1 MLVRMLKH
9 LFTDHAAARRAFP
22 APVLRA
28 ITDAVASGEAHH
40 DGELR
45 FVIEASLPLRYLW
58 RHATAHQRALEVF
71 SQIRVWD
78 TEHNSGVLIYVLL
91 AERHVEIVA
100 DRGIHARVEDGT
112 WEAICKRM
120 QQAFA
125 SGHFEAG
132 AVAGVE
138 AISEVLA
145 THFPRATGK
154 ANELPDEPVML

>member
-1 MLVRMLKH
+1 MRILRH
-9 LFTDHAAARRAFP
+9 LFTDHMAARRAFP
-22 APVLRA
+22 APVLQA
-28 ITDAVASGEAHH
+28 ITTAIGRGELRH

-45 FVIEASLPLRYLW
+45 FVIEASLPWKHLLRHPSAYG
-58 RHATAHQRALEVF
+58 RALELF
-71 SQIRVWD
+71 SQFRVWD

-91 AERHVEIVA
+91 ADRHVEIVA

-112 WEAICKRM
+112 WETICARM

-125 SGHFEAG
+125 AGQFEAG
-132 AVAGVE
+132 AVAGID

-145 THFPRATGK
+145 AHFPRVAGK